1 MHKVAIVT
9 DSTSY
14 LPKVLR
20 DQYDVKMVPL
30 NVIFEN
36 ESYQEEKEI
45 SAEDFYQQ
53 VREGSKLPK
62 TSQPAV
68 GQFADLYEKLA
79 EEGYTDV
86 IVITLSSEISGTF
99 QSAQSA
105 TTMVESI
112 DVHVFDSE
120 ISSMPQ
126 GFFVLEAAKMAQEG
140 QAAKVIVS
148 RLTVI
153 RANGIPAYFMV
164 DDLSH
169 LHRGGRLSGA
179 QFFVGNLLQVK
190 PVLRFV
196 DKRIVPYEKIRTRKK
211 AIKRLFE
218 LIHEDIKPEDKAT
231 ISVIHAN
238 REEEAKEYADELQKD
253 YPNSEIII
261 SYFGPVIGTHLGEGS
276 IGLTWIKE

>member
-1 MHKVAIVT
+1 MDKVAIVT

-14 LPKVLR
+14 LPKSLR
-20 DQYDVKMVPL
+20 EQYNIHMVPL

-45 SAEDFYQQ
+45 SAEEFYQQ
-53 VREGSKLPK
+53 VREGGKLPK

-68 GQFADLYEKLA
+68 GLFSELYESLA
-79 EEGYTDV
+79 KEGYTDV
-86 IVITLSSEISGTF
+86 IVITLSSEISGTY
-99 QSAQSA
+99 QSAMSA
-105 TTMVESI
+105 STMVEGI
-112 DVHVFDSE
+112 NVHVFDSE
-120 ISSMPQ
+120 ISCMPQ
-126 GFFVLEAAKMAQEG
+126 GFFVLEAAKMAEQG
-140 QAAKVIVS
+140 QAAKLILS

-153 RANGIPAYFMV
+153 RAQGISAYFMV

-169 LHRGGRLSGA
+169 LHRGGRLNSA

-190 PVLRFV
+190 PVLHFV
-196 DKRIVPYEKIRTRKK
+196 NKKIVPFEKIRTRKK
-211 AIKRLFE
+211 AIKRLFD
-218 LIHEDIKPEDKAT
+218 LVKEDVDREDEVT

-238 REEEAKEYADELQKD
+238 REEEAKEYAEQLKEL
-253 YPNSEIII
+253 YPNAEVII